1 MSKNTPPTVDA
12 RMIARISEGIAAGAA
27 TAIAEALRNKVP
39 LVVSRDGKIIEV
51 SLSELEEIQRRKSNE
66 HQA

>member
-1 MSKNTPPTVDA
+1 MSRNTPPAVDA
-12 RMIARISEGIAAGAA
+12 QMIARISEGIAAGAA